1 MEETAPPAI
10 VMESAS
16 PAAVEEVAALVTEIP
31 MVCTL
36 LLYQIYI
43 YRTDIYA
50 LFLHLTTNRIIIFL

>member
-10 VMESAS
+10 VMEPAS
-16 PAAVEEVAALVTEIP
+16 PAAVEEVAAPVEQVPALVTEIP

-43 YRTDIYA
+43 YI
-50 LFLHLTTNRIIIFL
+50 